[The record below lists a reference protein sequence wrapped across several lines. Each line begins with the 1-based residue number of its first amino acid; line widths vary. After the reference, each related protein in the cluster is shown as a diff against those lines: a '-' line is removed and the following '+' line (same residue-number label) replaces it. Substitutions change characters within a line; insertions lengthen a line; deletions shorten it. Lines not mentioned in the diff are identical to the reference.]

1 MQAIPTYSFR
11 RIWALARLAFLE
23 ALRNRVTWLL
33 LITLL
38 PVLFP
43 MAWFL
48 GSKSENELRLRVSWM
63 SIPLQVILL
72 FTAALLSAFAIPNDV
87 KKQNIFTIVTKP
99 VKRFEMILGRFL
111 GYGLLL
117 TLSCFGA
124 TAVSLIFIST
134 SNIDEKAREETYT
147 ARVPVRGKLTFESRS
162 SEFIGTDVGR
172 EFSYRKYIGGDQL
185 SPQRGVWSFTELPSS
200 LGRAEDDVV
209 PCVFTFDIFRLTKG
223 EENRGVDVNIR
234 AVSYKCGQVP
244 PPPNDGTWEWKDIKL
259 KEEYRTEARELLKKL
274 PRFANQDN
282 FDVTAVL
289 GATPR
294 ESKDWPEIWK
304 IANQLAEKY
313 GFFEI
318 PTKEVYDYHPE
329 QVILPAGLF
338 RGASAGTPPNAEN
351 GQPQA
356 RVKIYVK
363 CTSRSQMLGMAEPD
377 LFVMEAEQSFQQNYL
392 KSAVGLWCRTMI
404 ILGMALCIS
413 AYLDGIVTFL
423 TVAFLFVAGFFSS
436 YIAEM
441 STGKSSTGGPFMS
454 LNQLL
459 QAKQPTSVIEG
470 TATDQAALFGDKG
483 FAWVVRRFINLIPDV
498 NAFSWTQF
506 VSEGFNVSNEYLIMN
521 VLTLLGYLIP
531 WFLLGFYLIRSREVA
546 A

>member
-1 MQAIPTYSFR
+1 MSDMSLLGILILDREPYVLANFLGLMQAWLQDAGGFVFAGLLLYILFGIAYPSQSESNKERTAIPAPMLFGFAAALLVYVGYIVLVLMKIGVDKEAEMLRLLRADPNNYIKEEAPKFSTYLQPLLLMVGGLLSLFAASYPVMQAIPTYSFR

-363 CTSRSQMLGMAEPD
+363 CTSR
-377 LFVMEAEQSFQQNYL
+377 
-392 KSAVGLWCRTMI
+392 
-404 ILGMALCIS
+404 
-413 AYLDGIVTFL
+413 
-423 TVAFLFVAGFFSS
+423 
-436 YIAEM
+436 
-441 STGKSSTGGPFMS
+441 
-454 LNQLL
+454 
-459 QAKQPTSVIEG
+459 
-470 TATDQAALFGDKG
+470 
-483 FAWVVRRFINLIPDV
+483 
-498 NAFSWTQF
+498 
-506 VSEGFNVSNEYLIMN
+506 
-521 VLTLLGYLIP
+521 
-531 WFLLGFYLIRSREVA
+531 
-546 A
+546 